1 MLSVVH
7 MFHLA
12 QTEAKPSRPFY
23 SLSLETD
30 LRTELF
36 ETNQYSPL
44 QRPVLRVTTN
54 VSLTIL
60 TVNEL
65 VSAIH

>member
-7 MFHLA
+7 MFHLG
-12 QTEAKPSRPFY
+12 QTEGKPSRSFY